1 MSAVLV
7 VRKRP
12 RVLSHNLTIG
22 NERLQEM
29 TRIMA
34 EERGGILYAIDER
47 YCIDNGLMIAH
58 AGLLQFKQ
66 GHQMPLEESTCTQR

>member
-1 MSAVLV
+1 
-7 VRKRP
+7 
-12 RVLSHNLTIG
+12 
-22 NERLQEM
+22 M

-66 GHQMPLEESTCTQR
+66 GHVTPLDESTCTQRYADKLQLHISCIDFARMQSTLTGGMIE